1 MVFLQKKA
9 TDENNRLNNNMSE
22 DKNMFGPFD
31 DMFDFNRDGKLDSW
45 ERGAEFHFLDEM
57 EKEENSG
64 SYDWD
69 SDNEEDDD
77 E

>member
-1 MVFLQKKA
+1 MLP
-9 TDENNRLNNNMSE
+9 DRI
-22 DKNMFGPFD
+22 FD
-31 DMFDFNRDGKLDSW
+31 DMFDFNRNGKLDYW
-45 ERGAEFHFLDEM
+45 ERAAEFHFLDEM
-57 EKEENSG
+57 EKEENIG

>member
-1 MVFLQKKA
+1 
-9 TDENNRLNNNMSE
+9 
-22 DKNMFGPFD
+22 MFGPFD
-31 DMFDFNRDGKLDSW
+31 DMFDFNRNGKLDSW
-45 ERGAEFHFLDEM
+45 ERAAEFHFLDEM